1 MTLTW
6 GIRRIP
12 LLCFE
17 FFIVIITWYWD
28 NEYLQHQQCEIWEI
42 KTKHLYIKPSLDTE
56 DANQSKNSFQCSIL
70 ETNKKPE

>member
-42 KTKHLYIKPSLDTE
+42 KTKHLYIKSSLDIE
-56 DANQSKNSFQCSIL
+56 DTMRIRERIERKVFNAAF
-70 ETNKKPE
+70 